1 MAEAALKPEKDF
13 SKQVDEL
20 LPKAEELAQ
29 VGLGIRWRL
38 FQSGFADICVLV
50 RSSRCH

>member
-20 LPKAEELAQ
+20 LPKTEELAKACGSIQ
-29 VGLGIRWRL
+29 KLRP
-38 FQSGFADICVLV
+38 V
-50 RSSRCH
+50 R